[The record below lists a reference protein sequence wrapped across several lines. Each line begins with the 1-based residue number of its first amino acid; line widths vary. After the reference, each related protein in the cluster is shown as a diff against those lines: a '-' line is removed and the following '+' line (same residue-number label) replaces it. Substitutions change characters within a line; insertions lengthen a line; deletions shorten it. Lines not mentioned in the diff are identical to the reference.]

1 MKRPCELGE
10 DLCIDIIFLRGFP
23 VLHAVDRYSTC
34 SATRVLTSRE
44 SPEVVHALDVSV
56 DEINRTARHAVRFR
70 RMPCDQEFRK
80 SPQVVEWTKSKG
92 IEMRDVATEEHSQ
105 NESIEAANII
115 LRKFFERLFLANGSD
130 EGLIEGMITASTRSK
145 NACIGNKA
153 ASAEEIWTGSV
164 PKLLMICWVLTP
176 MCFCRLNPSRHLRRE
191 RLVLPWLKR

>member
-1 MKRPCELGE
+1 
-10 DLCIDIIFLRGFP
+10 
-23 VLHAVDRYSTC
+23 
-34 SATRVLTSRE
+34 VLTSRK
-44 SPEVVHALDVSV
+44 SPELVHSLDVIV
-56 DEINRTARHAVRFR
+56 DEFNRTAGNAVCFR
-70 RMPCDQEFRK
+70 RMLCDQDFRK

-92 IEMRDVATEEHSQ
+92 IEMRDVATEGHSQ
-105 NESIEAANII
+105 NGSIETANRV
-115 LRKFFERLFLANGSD
+115 LRMFFERLFLANGSD
-130 EGLIEGMITASTRSK
+130 DGLIEAMITASTRSK